1 MTEATALPVP
11 ARHGRGSVAFHGT
24 EKRCRVAAMTN
35 RLPRFGASLMLLLSA
50 CAGGSTVPAPET
62 PVAPPVTAPPPQPT
76 EAPAKASALL
86 RPEAGHNLAILAS
99 ACWFGGIWGDA
110 EGETEDTRTQASDAR
125 CHDVVRRV
133 YGRDDDD
140 HYRQLR
146 ALEPTVVGDV
156 AAKVETLAKED
167 ADDAPRSQVLATLV
181 QAVAAAEREA
191 MLARR
196 AGARVKRDLDRE
208 PDKLTAD
215 ETAAV
220 DPLKDTRMLEA
231 LLKLQAGDLTH
242 DAHALGMLAVLD
254 RVEVARMLPRHLKLF
269 AVGGA
274 NQLLFGVPIPE
285 ITTDAQKKRRPFWL
299 DYLLDVSKA
308 AGHAVPDTVK
318 TPKKREP
325 LAWGGML
332 AGYAD
337 KMRADIDGLAKDT
350 RLHNVASV
358 VVQRLDAEY
367 KAELNALTGP
377 PSEPPKK
384 GTK

>member
-1 MTEATALPVP
+1 
-11 ARHGRGSVAFHGT
+11 
-24 EKRCRVAAMTN
+24 MTN
-35 RLPRFGASLMLLLSA
+35 RLPLLGSALVLVLSA
-50 CAGGSTVPAPET
+50 CGGGASTAPIPET
-62 PVAPPVTAPPPQPT
+62 PVQPPVTTPASAPTVVAPPPQP
-76 EAPAKASALL
+76 L

-110 EGETEDTRTQASDAR
+110 EGDSETTRAEASDAR

-133 YGRDDDD
+133 YGKDDDD

-146 ALEPTVVGDV
+146 ALEPSVVGDI
-156 AAKVETLAKED
+156 ASKVESLAKED
-167 ADDAPRSQVLATLV
+167 ADDAPRSQVLAQLV

-196 AGARVKRDLDRE
+196 AGSRVKRDLDRE
-208 PDKLTAD
+208 LDKLSAD
-215 ETAAV
+215 DVAAV
-220 DPLKDTRMLEA
+220 EPLRDTRMLEA

-242 DAHALGMLAVLD
+242 DAHALGMLAALD
-254 RVEVARMLPRHLKLF
+254 RVEVARMLPRHLKLY

-274 NQLLFGVPIPE
+274 NQVLFGLAIPDVMPDPAKP
-285 ITTDAQKKRRPFWL
+285 TKRRLFWL
-299 DYLLDVSKA
+299 DYLVDAAKA
-308 AGHAVPDTVK
+308 AGHPVPDAVK
-318 TPKKREP
+318 IPKKREP

-337 KMRADIDGLAKDT
+337 KLRADIDGLAKDT

-367 KAELNALTGP
+367 SAEVNALTGP
-377 PSEPPKK
+377 PSKPPVKK
-384 GTK
+384 PSK